1 MLFESVALFE
11 AHLIAAEK
19 STVTVEKYM
28 RDVKGFVAFAGER
41 ALSGELTGAYKAH
54 LIGAAYAPRSVNSM
68 LASLHSFFDFL
79 GRPDCKVK
87 TVKLQKEIYCPAE
100 RELTKAEYTRLVKT
114 AEARGD
120 ERLALILQTLCGAGL
135 RVSELEFITA
145 EAVKRGFAVVSC
157 KGKTRKV
164 FLVPK
169 LQKRLMKFIK
179 ETGVSSGAIFRSR
192 TGKMLNRTTVWRE
205 MKSLCRA
212 ANVCPTKVFPHNL
225 RHLFA
230 RVFYQMEKDI
240 ALLADILG
248 HSSINTTRI
257 YIISTGEEHRKRM
270 EKMKLI
276 L

>member
-19 STVTVEKYM
+19 SAVTVEKYV

-41 ALSGELTGAYKAH
+41 TLSGELTGAYKAH
-54 LIGAAYAPRSVNSM
+54 LIGAGYAPRSVNSM

-79 GRPDCKVK
+79 GRHDCKVK

-179 ETGVSSGAIFRSR
+179 GTGVSTGPIFRSK
-192 TGKMLNRTTVWRE
+192 TGKTLNRTTVWRE